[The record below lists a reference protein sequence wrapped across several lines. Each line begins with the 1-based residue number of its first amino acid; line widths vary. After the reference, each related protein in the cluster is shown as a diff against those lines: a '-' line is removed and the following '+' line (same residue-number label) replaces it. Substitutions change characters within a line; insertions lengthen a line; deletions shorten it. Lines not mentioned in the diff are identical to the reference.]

1 MARGLNRAT
10 TIGSALCILGA
21 AFLSGC
27 VGSSA
32 TVSKPKEEPEAQV
45 LRYFDV
51 AGEANAKPLVIKQDY
66 RISAGWNN
74 TKIQIDEYSRQ
85 ITAMSRFPAWYEDHP
100 IDSSLKESLTSVEQ
114 AESRLVEVLRALD
127 VEDLKHEVV
136 ARYELKGD
144 LSKELVPDGRRVYV
158 LVIFEKK
165 SDPRYHQDGLRRGT
179 VIFCASTGQLL
190 KFNLSLASPEGSWSE
205 AELEVEPAEAAEV
218 LWEKWASEYP
228 IARIEMKRMWAQLSP
243 KPVNG
248 KLAPLATVVMVKGLN
263 KDGDLRC
270 FFTAD
275 PKTGKILANQCG
287 EFVNS
292 VNWDGRTWRIRE
304 MDGSSRAAL
313 EAP

>member
-1 MARGLNRAT
+1 M
-10 TIGSALCILGA
+10 
-21 AFLSGC
+21 
-27 VGSSA
+27 
-32 TVSKPKEEPEAQV
+32 

-51 AGEANAKPLVIKQDY
+51 AGEANAKPLVVKQDY

-114 AESRLVEVLRALD
+114 AENRLVEVMRALD
-127 VEDLKHEVV
+127 VEDLKYEVV

-144 LSKELVPDGRRVYV
+144 QSKELAPDGRKVYV

-190 KFNLSLASPEGSWSE
+190 RFNLSVAPPEGSWNATKVKLAPADE
-205 AELEVEPAEAAEV
+205 IWKEWADEYQIDRVEV
-218 LWEKWASEYP
+218 KQ
-228 IARIEMKRMWAQLSP
+228 MWAQLSP

-248 KLAPLATVVMVKGLN
+248 KLDPLTTVIMVQGFS
-263 KDGDLRC
+263 KDGELRC
-270 FFTAD
+270 IYTVD
-275 PKTGKILANQCG
+275 PATNRALAKQCG
-287 EFVNS
+287 EFVSS
-292 VNWDGRTWRIRE
+292 VNWDGRTWRVRE
-304 MDGSSRAAL
+304 MGGSSRAAL